1 MIPPSVE
8 VAKFM
13 SYSSSSSFRIN
24 LSPLDMYMSN
34 ANSNIIL
41 NALRDCLKTK
51 DINYS
56 NTDELLSAIHKELR
70 ISINFY

>member
-24 LSPLDMYMSN
+24 LSPLDMYVSN

-41 NALRDCLKTK
+41 NALGDCLKNK
-51 DINYS
+51 NYS
-56 NTDELLSAIHKELR
+56 STDDLLSAIHKELR
-70 ISINFY
+70 ISVNFY